1 MSPESEPVVAK
12 PVRGIVCITL
22 GMVGLFLGGAILVAI
37 WMYGHRVVASA
48 DQAILRLE
56 TRLTEFA
63 ATAADTQTGIE
74 LTRGVVGK
82 VETEIRT
89 RTREALTPGP
99 ELQDRI
105 ADLSGRLDEGVG
117 RLRYWMGRVDQGLRV
132 SEEVVEIL
140 ESQGLW
146 AAGRPDGMDQILS
159 SVSSGRETLAALDE
173 DVLAIQ
179 SVLDGLS
186 RGVLPERDESE
197 LTKLSQRID
206 RSLIDLSGVATR
218 FQQSADRLIESLR
231 GYQQS
236 FQKKLVLIQLGATGL
251 LLWQILGQWCLF
263 LVGRRL
269 YNPGGRLKTCTG
281 GMDDV

>member
-37 WMYGHRVVASA
+37 WMYGHRVVAST

-269 YNPGGRLKTCTG
+269 CNPGGRLKTCTG